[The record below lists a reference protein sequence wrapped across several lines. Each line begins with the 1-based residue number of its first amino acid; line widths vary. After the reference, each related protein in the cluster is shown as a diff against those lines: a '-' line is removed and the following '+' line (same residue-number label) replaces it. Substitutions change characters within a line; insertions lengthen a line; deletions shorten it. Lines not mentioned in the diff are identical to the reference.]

1 MFASFKVVACIEMR
15 ERGKEMRRVVWDSK
29 KLTSSS
35 NQDSSGNFIFKTTSN
50 DGSYHVQDLTLRL
63 FEIAVGELVP

>member
-1 MFASFKVVACIEMR
+1 
-15 ERGKEMRRVVWDSK
+15 MRRVVWDSK